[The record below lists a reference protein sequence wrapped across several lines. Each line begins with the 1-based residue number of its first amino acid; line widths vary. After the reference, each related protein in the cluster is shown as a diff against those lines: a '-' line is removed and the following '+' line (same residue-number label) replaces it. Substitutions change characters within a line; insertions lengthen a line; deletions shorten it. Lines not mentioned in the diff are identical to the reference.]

1 MKNNTGDAQQ
11 DIQGRTSNQADGR
24 RYVKTGVPNVQRLVS
39 SADHESVSKGALY
52 LSVKRF
58 GKRWRRSLDTNDLTE
73 AKKRAKVLLE
83 MIRAEKW
90 TELEGAKARS
100 GWATLPQVIEKYLET
115 ATIRTKKRNVAMLR
129 HLLKLAGKD
138 PEGSTVQLGGHTVWQ
153 FQQALVKAA
162 GEDAVKRIRAERS
175 ANSILRQ
182 ARSVFAAP
190 VMPAYHDLTLPDLDG
205 FLKAAKLK
213 APAVQ
218 YVAPPADVIARISAD
233 YPALKAADPGSYAA
247 FLLGAFLG
255 LRNGEAAASEWSWVE
270 QDGEGRSWLR
280 LATRPHWKTKTAR
293 GRDVEIPAGVLSE
306 LRAVRE
312 AVVDGVRADGKFL
325 IPAPHETERSVR
337 VFRRLNAW
345 LRARGLTVQMTPKG
359 FYELRKY
366 FTNRAAWDA
375 GAYRAARAAGNSPA
389 VVERY
394 YADAG
399 NRAPVEIVAPGIPP
413 APSARAPRKIDRRG

>member
-1 MKNNTGDAQQ
+1 MRNNTRDAHRGA
-11 DIQGRTSNQADGR
+11 QGRTRNRTDGR
-24 RYVKTGVPNVQRLVS
+24 RYIKTGVPNVQRLVS
-39 SADHESVSKGALY
+39 SADHESLTKGALY

-58 GKRWRRSLDTNDLTE
+58 GKRWRRALETNDLVE

-83 MIRAEKW
+83 MIRGEKW
-90 TELEGAKARS
+90 DDLQGAKTRA
-100 GWATLPQVIEKYLET
+100 GWATLPQVFERYLET
-115 ATIRTKKRNVAMLR
+115 ATIRTAKRNVAMLK

-138 PEGSTVQLGGHTVWQ
+138 PEGSSVQLGGHTVWQ
-153 FQQALVKAA
+153 FQQTLVKAA
-162 GEDAVKRIRAERS
+162 GDDALKRIRAERS

-190 VMPAYHDLTLPDLDG
+190 VLPAYRELTLPDLEG

-213 APAVQ
+213 AAAVQ
-218 YVAPPADVIARISAD
+218 YVAPPADVIGRISAD
-233 YPALKAADPGSYAA
+233 YPGLKAADPGAYAA

-255 LRNGEAAASEWSWVE
+255 LRNGEAAAAEWDWVE
-270 QDGEGRSWLR
+270 RDGEGRSWLR

-293 GRDVEIPAGVLSE
+293 GRDVEIPAGVLAE
-306 LRAVRE
+306 LEAVRRVIIE
-312 AVVDGVRADGKFL
+312 DIPADPAFL
-325 IPAPHETERSVR
+325 IPAPHETERKVR

-366 FTNRAAWDA
+366 FTNRAAWGS

-399 NRAPVEIVAPGIPP
+399 NRAPVEIVAPA
-413 APSARAPRKIDRRG
+413 APGVRP